1 MVTGHWEGFIHAIV
15 ILLTA
20 YVVATVAVFKE
31 ADNSNILGDTKA
43 EAASLFGGVATA
55 EPAR

>member
-1 MVTGHWEGFIHAIV
+1 MHAIV
-15 ILLTA
+15 ILLA
-20 YVVATVAVFKE
+20 ASVVAFVQVFKE